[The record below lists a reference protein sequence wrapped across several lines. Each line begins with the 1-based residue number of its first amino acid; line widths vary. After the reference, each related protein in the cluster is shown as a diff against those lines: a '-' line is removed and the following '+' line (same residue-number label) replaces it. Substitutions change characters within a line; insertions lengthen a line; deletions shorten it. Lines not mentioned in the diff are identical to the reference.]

1 MDSNPQLPAR
11 KGLRGDVLGEVKRAQ
26 PLTGKEL
33 ADRLGV
39 SANAIR
45 HHLKELEAAAFIVY
59 GREQRGVGAPTFAY
73 RLSPAGEALFPR
85 AYEATLNEL
94 LDRMAEKSGRGAA
107 VDLLEDHYRERE
119 RRVLAQLDGRS
130 AAERVALVARLMS
143 EQGYMAEWQEA
154 AGAFRLA
161 EHNCAI
167 RAVAERFPEVCAAE
181 QQFLR
186 DVLGAAVE
194 RRTHITSG
202 CNACEYAIT
211 FPPRATEG
219 PPSPPP
225 STPMPPTPP

>member
-11 KGLRGDVLGEVKRAQ
+11 KGLRGDVLGELKRAQ
-26 PLTGKEL
+26 PLTAKEL
-33 ADRLGV
+33 ADKLGV

-59 GREQRGVGAPTFAY
+59 GREQRGIGAPTFAY

-107 VDLLEDHYRERE
+107 VDLLADHYHELT

-130 AAERVALVARLMS
+130 ASERVALVARLMS

-211 FPPRATEG
+211 FAPPATEE
-219 PPSPPP
+219 SA
-225 STPMPPTPP
+225 

>member
-1 MDSNPQLPAR
+1 MDPNPQLPAH
-11 KGLRGDVLGEVKRAQ
+11 KGLRGEVLGALKRAQ
-26 PLTGKEL
+26 PLTAKQL
-33 ADRLGV
+33 AENLGV

-45 HHLKELEAAAFIVY
+45 HHLKELEAAALIVY

-94 LDRMAEKSGRGAA
+94 LDRMAEKAGRGAA
-107 VDLLEDHYRERE
+107 VELLEDHYRELT

-130 AAERVALVARLMS
+130 ASERVALVARRMN

-211 FPPRATEG
+211 FAPRATEE
-219 PPSPPP
+219 SA
-225 STPMPPTPP
+225 

>member
-1 MDSNPQLPAR
+1 MDPNPQLPAH
-11 KGLRGDVLGEVKRAQ
+11 KGLRGEVLGELKRAQ
-26 PLTGKEL
+26 PLTAKQL
-33 ADRLGV
+33 AEKLGV

-45 HHLKELEAAAFIVY
+45 HHLKELEAAALIAY

-94 LDRMAEKSGRGAA
+94 LDRMAEKAGRGAA
-107 VDLLEDHYRERE
+107 VELLEDHYRELT

-130 AAERVALVARLMS
+130 ASERVALVARLMN

-211 FPPRATEG
+211 FAPRATEE
-219 PPSPPP
+219 SA
-225 STPMPPTPP
+225 